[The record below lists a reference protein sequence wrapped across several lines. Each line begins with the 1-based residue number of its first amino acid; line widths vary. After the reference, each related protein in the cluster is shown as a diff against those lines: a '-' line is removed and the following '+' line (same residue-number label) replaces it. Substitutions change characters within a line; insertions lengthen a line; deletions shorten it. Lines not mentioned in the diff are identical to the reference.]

1 MNPNTAARVLMLKLD
16 DAAPE
21 TVKAA
26 FSKAARGVH
35 PDTTE
40 GQTQMASELLKN
52 FKQARDVLLEELAKR
67 SEFVD
72 CDLCD
77 GTGKMKTR
85 RGALIKCSRCGGA
98 GQYKPRRFARG

>member
-1 MNPNTAARVLMLKLD
+1 MTPATAARVLMLKLD
-16 DAAPE
+16 DATPE

-26 FSKAARGVH
+26 FSKAARQTH
-35 PDTTE
+35 PDTSE
-40 GQTQMASELLKN
+40 GQTQMAAQLLKS
-52 FKQARDVLLEELAKR
+52 FKQARDMLLDELAKR

-98 GQYKPRRFARG
+98 GQYKPRRVQRG